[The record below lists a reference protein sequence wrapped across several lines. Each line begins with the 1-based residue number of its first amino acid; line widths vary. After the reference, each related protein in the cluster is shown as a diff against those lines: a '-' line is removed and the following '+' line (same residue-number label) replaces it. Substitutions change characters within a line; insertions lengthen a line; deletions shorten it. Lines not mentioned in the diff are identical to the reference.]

1 MGINVLINDVNDH
14 GFLIIKLNENRY
26 MKRGHIMRK
35 LIGFFITTLLILS
48 LFGCS
53 LFDGEDTFYYD
64 TWNVI
69 IIIGDGM
76 GDVHEQVAREVL
88 DGPLE
93 WDSFPIK
100 GKVITNST
108 NIYSATDSAAAA
120 TAMST
125 GHKTR
130 NNYVGMSIE
139 GERYEHI
146 MMFAKTLQMRTGIV
160 TTDEI
165 YEATPAGFSAY
176 SESRSTSDEIVLSQ
190 ITSGINLFVGG
201 DSSNIIGSNRKA
213 IERAGYKIVSDLNQ
227 IRNRDQF
234 VYSVYQSIDAPENQK
249 AGSTT
254 FLPKVQSA
262 LHFLS
267 RNNSKGFMLLIEGEK
282 SDSLSHAGSS
292 NFVYEVLD
300 LNNVV
305 KEVIK
310 WAKDFPNTLIIVTA
324 DHETGGLVINNDN
337 NEANILDRLT
347 WSTTGHTSD
356 FVNYYMIDPINRT
369 HPSEIDNTDIYHI
382 MKNYLTNQRP

>member
-1 MGINVLINDVNDH
+1 MRKFIG
-14 GFLIIKLNENRY
+14 LII
-26 MKRGHIMRK
+26 
-35 LIGFFITTLLILS
+35 TSLLMLS

-53 LFDGEDTFYYD
+53 IFEGEDTFYYD

-76 GDVHEQVAREVL
+76 GEVHEQVAREVL
-88 DGPLE
+88 GEPLE

-146 MMFAKTLQMRTGIV
+146 MMYAKTLQMRTGIV

-165 YEATPAGFSAY
+165 FEATPAGFSAY
-176 SESRSTSDEIVLSQ
+176 SESRSTSDDIVLSQ
-190 ITSGINLFVGG
+190 ITSGINLFIGG
-201 DSSNIIGSNRKA
+201 DSSNVIGNNKKA
-213 IERAGYKIVSDLNQ
+213 IEKAGYKIVSDLDQ
-227 IRNRDQF
+227 IRKKDQYVF
-234 VYSVYQSIDAPENQK
+234 SVYQSIDAPENQK

-282 SDSLSHAGSS
+282 NDSMSHAGNS
-292 NFVYEVLD
+292 NFVYEVID

-305 KEVIK
+305 KEVVN

-324 DHETGGLVINNDN
+324 DHETGGLAINNDST
-337 NEANILDRLT
+337 EENILDRLT

-356 FVNYYMIDPINRT
+356 LVNYYMIDPSNRS

-382 MKNYLTNQRP
+382 MKNFLTSNRP